1 MIQKLNNL
9 KHTAI
14 DLFELN
20 NIDLCIDMIEKN
32 QIEKLKKEIEHE
44 INNYQHYSNYLFFT
58 ELKKAIQ

>member
-9 KHTAI
+9 KNTAI

-20 NIDLCIDMIEKN
+20 AIDLCIELIKKN
-32 QIEKLKKEIEHE
+32 QIDKIKKEVDYE